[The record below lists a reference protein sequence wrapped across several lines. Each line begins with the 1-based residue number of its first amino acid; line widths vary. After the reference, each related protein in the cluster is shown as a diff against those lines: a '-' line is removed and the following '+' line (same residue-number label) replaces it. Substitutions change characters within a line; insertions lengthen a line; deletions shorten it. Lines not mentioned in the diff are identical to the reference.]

1 MHSSTEKLSQTLR
14 EPSVPDARD
23 MLANEHMSPN
33 LGRDDSKEE
42 PKYRPYRDGVLT
54 AAKLPNGKLSLGPA
68 DDQAFRVAQSQTPS
82 NPTKSNGAG
91 KSPVVERRCSKCE
104 GVLTGQFVR
113 ALGGTYHLACFTC
126 QVCSLS
132 FSQSF

>member
-1 MHSSTEKLSQTLR
+1 M
-14 EPSVPDARD
+14 PDARD

-54 AAKLPNGKLSLGPA
+54 AAKLPKRELSLGPA
-68 DDQAFRVAQSQTPS
+68 DDQAFRMTQSQTLLS
-82 NPTKSNGAG
+82 PTKSDGAP
-91 KSPVVERRCSKCE
+91 KSPIVERPCSKCE
-104 GVLTGQFVR
+104 GVLTGSFLR

-126 QVCSLS
+126 EVCSLS
-132 FSQSF
+132 FSQNF